1 MPSERKHGGHAS
13 HGGHGGHGR
22 HDHGG
27 GHGSTKT
34 SKRPS
39 SSAKK
44 RTVPPEDKEEEV
56 IASVQSVNEING
68 NSRESE
74 ENGIT
79 EEEEA
84 TNGLRPEEGTTEA
97 EDTAKRDEDDAKPE
111 VTITDQEDN
120 ANDDREL
127 WAEKS
132 REDDGFNI
140 RSFNDNILEFT
151 EIFDSD
157 RYKNVDEDYPVE
169 DLIGV
174 VAQISN
180 TIEEFKQQTQN
191 SQQQLE
197 GLRMKMKQ
205 VKENI
210 QFSVSRKAFDIRT
223 GKTSLML

>member
-1 MPSERKHGGHAS
+1 MPSERKHGG

-44 RTVPPEDKEEEV
+44 RTAPPEDKEEEV

-68 NSRESE
+68 NSRESGGG
-74 ENGIT
+74 NDIT
-79 EEEEA
+79 DEEEV
-84 TNGLRPEEGTTEA
+84 TNGLKAEEGTSEA

-111 VTITDQEDN
+111 VTITEPEDS
-120 ANDDREL
+120 ANEDREL

-223 GKTSLML
+223 GKKSLML

>member
-1 MPSERKHGGHAS
+1 MPSERKHGG

-27 GHGSTKT
+27 SHGSTKT

-44 RTVPPEDKEEEV
+44 RTAPAEDKEEEV

-68 NSRESE
+68 NSRESGG
-74 ENGIT
+74 NDIT
-79 EEEEA
+79 DEEEV
-84 TNGLRPEEGTTEA
+84 TNGLKAEEGTSEA

-111 VTITDQEDN
+111 VTITEPEDS

-169 DLIGV
+169 DIIGV

-223 GKTSLML
+223 GKKSLML